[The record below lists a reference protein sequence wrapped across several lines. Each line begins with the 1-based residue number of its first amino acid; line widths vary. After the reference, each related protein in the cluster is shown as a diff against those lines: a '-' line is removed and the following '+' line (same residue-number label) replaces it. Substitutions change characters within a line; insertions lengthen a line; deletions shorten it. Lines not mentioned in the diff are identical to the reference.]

1 MAVDAAAPL
10 DSDDRCRLV
19 GLWFTEH
26 QAPLFRYLVRLLGDE
41 ERAADIL
48 QDTFVRA
55 LRALDMHSP
64 PPNPAA
70 WLYRIAANL
79 TYDVL
84 RRRRRLRWLP
94 LSGTEHAPAFESN
107 VALTESVR
115 DCLARLRP
123 NEAEALLLYEYAGL
137 SCIEIAALSGEEATA
152 VRMRLYRA
160 RTHFRKLYGQELT

>member
-1 MAVDAAAPL
+1 MDAAAPL

-19 GLWFTEH
+19 ALWFTEH
-26 QAPLFRYLVRLLGDE
+26 QAPLFRYLVRLLGEE

-79 TYDVL
+79 AYDVL

-107 VALTESVR
+107 VALAESVR

-160 RTHFRKLYGQELT
+160 RTQFRKLYGQELT

>member
-1 MAVDAAAPL
+1 
-10 DSDDRCRLV
+10 
-19 GLWFTEH
+19 
-26 QAPLFRYLVRLLGDE
+26 
-41 ERAADIL
+41 
-48 QDTFVRA
+48 
-55 LRALDMHSP
+55 MHSP

-79 TYDVL
+79 AYDVL

-107 VALTESVR
+107 VALAESVR

-123 NEAEALLLYEYAGL
+123 NEAEALLLYEYVGL

>member
-1 MAVDAAAPL
+1 MDAAAPL

-19 GLWFTEH
+19 ALWFTEH
-26 QAPLFRYLVRLLGDE
+26 QAPLFRYLVRLLGEE

-123 NEAEALLLYEYAGL
+123 NEAEALLLYEYVGL

>member
-1 MAVDAAAPL
+1 MDAAAPL

-19 GLWFTEH
+19 ALWFTEH
-26 QAPLFRYLVRLLGDE
+26 QAPLFRYLVRLLGEE

-79 TYDVL
+79 AYDVL

-107 VALTESVR
+107 VALAESVR

-123 NEAEALLLYEYAGL
+123 NEAEALLLYEYVGL

-160 RTHFRKLYGQELT
+160 RTQFRKLYGQELT

>member
-1 MAVDAAAPL
+1 MDAAAPL

-26 QAPLFRYLVRLLGDE
+26 QAPLFRYLVRLLGEE

-79 TYDVL
+79 AYDVL

-107 VALTESVR
+107 VALAESVR

-137 SCIEIAALSGEEATA
+137 SCIEIAALSGKEATA

-160 RTHFRKLYGQELT
+160 RTQFRKLYGQELT

>member
-1 MAVDAAAPL
+1 MDAAAPL

-79 TYDVL
+79 AYDVL

-160 RTHFRKLYGQELT
+160 RTQFRKLYGQELT

>member
-1 MAVDAAAPL
+1 MDAAAPL

-79 TYDVL
+79 AYDVL

-107 VALTESVR
+107 VALAESVR

-160 RTHFRKLYGQELT
+160 RTQFRKLYGQELT